1 MDSAG
6 LVVSERHR
14 DYRISACCPCRPEP
28 DIVGSWCN
36 LGEEV
41 YVHHVGLQRMRRVQ
55 DSADT
60 CLDVEETAVDAFE
73 QKMIP
78 AILAPFFVWPAVLDT
93 FCPMCQNGIRDACVQ
108 FEQVFQHVLVIVHVV
123 IHRDDYGIG
132 EVEQRRNQL
141 AVGADI
147 AVVVTYFEYRIVFC
161 KGKESLGHFTF
172 CKLRHCNI

>member
-41 YVHHVGLQRMRRVQ
+41 HVHHVGLQRMRRVQ

-78 AILAPFFVWPAVLDT
+78 AILAPFFVLFYLEGVLT
-93 FCPMCQNGIRDACVQ
+93 SALQALGHAKITMNITLWGVILKLLVMAILSLCHIGIYS
-108 FEQVFQHVLVIVHVV
+108 LVIAEIINILFVV
-123 IHRDDYGIG
+123 LINFKYLKIY
-132 EVEQRRNQL
+132 V
-141 AVGADI
+141 
-147 AVVVTYFEYRIVFC
+147 
-161 KGKESLGHFTF
+161 
-172 CKLRHCNI
+172 